1 MDNVLTKILE
11 EHKQDNGTLIN
22 LLQMI
27 QDAYGYITEESVYWF
42 SDKLNIPASRFYGV
56 ITFYTKFRTKPTGKN
71 ILTVCC
77 GAACHIKGADAILD
91 SVRGALSLAEG
102 EDTTTDLKFTVEK
115 ATCIGACSIAP
126 VALLNNQVHALMD
139 PGKAAKL
146 VREYEG
152 KEFIGHL

>member
-11 EHKQDNGTLIN
+11 EHKQNNGTLIN

-77 GAACHIKGADAILD
+77 GAVCHIKGADAILD